1 MTLENISKINLN
13 FYAPRFEIQIG
24 EQELAVNVS
33 NQILDVTVTE
43 KIDEGASFKLT
54 LHDEFD
60 MNTQKFKW
68 LDDLRF
74 DVGNKITIKMG
85 YGNNMY
91 MMIMGKITNLEPSFF
106 ASETPTLTISGQD
119 LSYDYMK
126 RAAPERTFIKKAYSD
141 IARTIAQ
148 EAGLL
153 DVVDDTEV
161 FEPFIRKNNNETY
174 YAFLKNLADKVG
186 FKFDMKGQTMYFA
199 KPGDDKKALF
209 TLELGKD
216 IISFR
221 PTMKTTGL
229 LAEVEVRGHNPRD
242 PKTPIVG
249 RATAGSETTK
259 EPGKITGSE
268 LAQKR
273 IKISPKVITNV
284 VVNSQE
290 HADAIARA
298 ELIRAS
304 DTLIEGEVECIG
316 IPQIRTGVNIMLD
329 KMGARFSDRYYV
341 KETTHTINES
351 GYRVKFSVKSNSVKK
366 VTV

>member
-1 MTLENISKINLN
+1 MTLENLSKLNLN

-24 EQELAVNVS
+24 EQELAANVS
-33 NQILDVTVTE
+33 SEILDVTVTE

-68 LDDLRF
+68 LDDLQF

-85 YGNNMY
+85 YGNNLY
-91 MMIMGKITNLEPSFF
+91 MMIMGKITSLEPSFF
-106 ASETPTLTISGQD
+106 ATETPTLTISGQD

-126 RAAPERTFIKKAYSD
+126 RPSPERTFVNKTYSD

-153 DVVDDTEV
+153 DVVDDAGE

-186 FKFDMKGQTMYFA
+186 FDFDMKGQTMYFA
-199 KPGDDKKALF
+199 QPGDNKTALF

-242 PKTPIVG
+242 PNTPIVG
-249 RATAGSETTK
+249 IATAGSETNK

-268 LAQKR
+268 LAQQRYKASR
-273 IKISPKVITNV
+273 KVITDV
-284 VVNSQE
+284 VVNSKE
-290 HADAIARA
+290 HADAIAKA

-304 DTLIEGEVECIG
+304 DTLIEGEVECVG
-316 IPQIRTGVNIMLD
+316 IPQVRTGVNIMLD

-351 GYRVKFSVKSNSVKK
+351 GYRVRFFVKSNSVKRSA
-366 VTV
+366 V